1 MEFLILSDAHGN
13 RPAIERALQLQVH
26 SPDAVFFLGDGL
38 REFFEVDPALS
49 ARFAVAG
56 NCDFFLPLEMGEE
69 NRDACFLSFEGHRIL
84 LTHGHLFGVKG
95 GYGRLLSYA
104 QSKGADIVL
113 CGHTHVPFLQTIPAG
128 GEIEG
133 ARLSRPMYL
142 FNPGSIGRD
151 AEGKGYAFGTL
162 VLKGENVLFSH
173 GWIRPE
179 DL

>member
-1 MEFLILSDAHGN
+1 MELLILSDAHGN
-13 RPAIERALQLQVH
+13 RSAIERALQLQVH
-26 SPDAVFFLGDGL
+26 SPDAVCFLGDGL
-38 REFFEVDPALS
+38 RDFYAVDSSQS

-56 NCDFFLPLEMGEE
+56 NCDFFLPLEMDEE
-69 NRDACFLSFEGHRIL
+69 NRDVCFLSFEGHRIL

-104 QSKGADIVL
+104 HGKGADIVL
-113 CGHTHVPFLQTIPAG
+113 FGHTHVPLLQTLPAG
-128 GEIEG
+128 SEIGG

-151 AEGKGYAFGTL
+151 AEGKGYSFGTL
-162 VLKGENVLFSH
+162 VLRGENVLLSH